1 MGAEPGTPESI
12 GAERLWR
19 ARSSAPEVTE
29 ALGETLGRAL
39 VPGSSLAL
47 VGELGSGKTT
57 LVRGLARGLDV
68 REAVVSPTFTRMRS
82 LTGRLALH
90 HFDAWRGGAEALAAE
105 GAEFLAGDGVGVVEW
120 ADRVEPH
127 LPRPRIELALFHR
140 REGER
145 EVEARLHGC
154 TRAAGP
160 AERALEQA
168 LRAALQRAGATPG
181 LELLPLH

>member
-1 MGAEPGTPESI
+1 MLV
-12 GAERLWR
+12 ERLWR
-19 ARSSAPEVTE
+19 ACSPAPEITE

-39 VPGSSLAL
+39 VPGALVAL

-68 REAVVSPTFTRMRS
+68 RANVASPTFTRMRS
-82 LTGRLALH
+82 LEGRLALH
-90 HFDAWRGGAEALAAE
+90 HFDAWRGGAEALFAE

-120 ADRVEPH
+120 AERVAEH
-127 LPRPRIELALFHR
+127 LPLPRLELALFHR

-145 EVEARLHGC
+145 ERGVEARLARMEH
-154 TRAAGP
+154 AHGP

-168 LRAALQRAGATPG
+168 LRTALWRAAATPG
-181 LELLPLH
+181 LVPLA